1 MTKFTAECICGTVWP
16 CPVDLERQLAEAKGK
31 LERIESEGC
40 ACGSGN
46 PFGCIVH
53 DDQSVIARILK
64 EGE

>member
-1 MTKFTAECICGTVWP
+1 MNRLSAKATIIIE
-16 CPVDLERQLAEAKGK
+16 DMERRLAGAQGK

-64 EGE
+64 EGK